1 MKAIFCIVLALSAAV
16 AANGGFYPF
25 SVQRAPDAFDNYNR
39 NHYKTAKHSGLLDRL
54 FGANRRQ
61 GILEGLG
68 GIGGPVAVV
77 GGSLVAGIHSPTGLA
92 VVIANINSSGRGLDT
107 DGLEDSQSVWM
118 DQLVRD
124 FEDSW
129 QTTE

>member
-77 GGSLVAGIHSPTGLA
+77 GVVVAGIIAATGLA
-92 VVIANINSSGRGLDT
+92 FVIANINSSGRGLDT
-107 DGLEDSQSVWM
+107 DDWEDSQSVWM